1 MDALVAVLSLLEF
14 VSRCWFTY
22 EPASDLFYRLVGR
35 KWASHGVQNS
45 VPDDSPAIRSAPG

>member
-35 KWASHGVQNS
+35 K
-45 VPDDSPAIRSAPG
+45 